1 MRQPLATTIFAF
13 PEHVLCLLFEFV
25 LLVTNLSLPSHS
37 HGRADSVWDKESP
50 AWDMRTMVGRG
61 SED

>member
-25 LLVTNLSLPSHS
+25 LLVTNLSLLATVMDVQTQAGTKRVLP
-37 HGRADSVWDKESP
+37 GI
-50 AWDMRTMVGRG
+50 DMRTMVGRG
-61 SED
+61 K